1 MEVNSWQ
8 EFLRGDENAF
18 SELYRSY
25 FNELFA
31 YGLKIGF
38 NEEACKDA
46 IQDVFYKIYVS
57 RNQLNHIRNIES
69 YLLHCLKNRLFDIHN
84 LETKIDHIDYND
96 IITENESSVV
106 EKIIEKETKL
116 LLKDKIKQSL
126 KILPPKQRRIIYY
139 HYQLNLSFDE
149 IAALLN
155 MQPEAVKK
163 STYRGLQKMRE
174 NQQLKNPL
182 FSFLFS
188 TCLLLTIFG

>member
-57 RNQLNHIRNIES
+57 HNQLSHIRNIES

-84 LETKIDHIDYND
+84 LETKIDHIDYDD
-96 IITENESSVV
+96 IITENESNVV
-106 EKIIEKETKL
+106 EKMIEKETKL

-126 KILPPKQRRIIYY
+126 KILSPKQRRIIYY

-149 IAALLN
+149 IAALLD
-155 MQPEAVKK
+155 MRPEAVKK

-182 FSFLFS
+182 FSFLLISF
-188 TCLLLTIFG
+188 